1 MCHSMHHYC
10 RIGCMLPVLVHHI
23 WGHIMSARMD
33 ETYLVWLDS
42 APISSASRETYT
54 RRLKAF
60 LDWLWETKRLNYD
73 QLLTNADFARH
84 AHWYREYLLKGG
96 MKTNTLNT
104 SMTSI
109 DKYMNFRTLG
119 HLNYTRVRA
128 EDVAPRALTPKEL
141 KTFLW
146 SLEQSKSLRNKALVL
161 VLLHT
166 GIRLGEVAALKL
178 SDVRVSRTRG
188 TIAVRCGKGMR
199 RREVPLNGSVR
210 NILLEYIPALRADL
224 ARRSKTAMDELNQPF
239 WFGQNGKKI
248 GTRNIDYIIRAIGDR
263 VNLNVSAHV
272 LRHTFCTRAV
282 RGGIDIAMV
291 ADWAGHSRVE
301 TTRRYAKPT
310 KEDKA
315 AAIEKLNIDVAF
327 SSGETVQSIDRAR
340 KRSKARA

>member
-1 MCHSMHHYC
+1 M
-10 RIGCMLPVLVHHI
+10 
-23 WGHIMSARMD
+23 
-33 ETYLVWLDS
+33 
-42 APISSASRETYT
+42 

-60 LDWLWETKRLNYD
+60 LDWLWETKG
-73 QLLTNADFARH
+73 LTFLHLRTQSDFAGH
-84 AHWYREYLLKGG
+84 VYYYREYLLKGG
-96 MKTNTLNT
+96 AKTNTLNT
-104 SMTSI
+104 SMTAI
-109 DKYMNFRTLG
+109 DKYMNYRTLG
-119 HLNYTRVRA
+119 RLNYTRVRA

-141 KTFLW
+141 KSFLW
-146 SLEQSKSLRNKALVL
+146 SLEQSTSLRNKALVL
-161 VLLHT
+161 ILLHT

-178 SDVRVSRTRG
+178 ADVRVCRTRG
-188 TIAVRCGKGMR
+188 SLTVRCGKGMR

-210 NILLEYIPALRADL
+210 SILLEYIPALRADL
-224 ARRSKTAMDELNQPF
+224 VRRSRAAVDDSEQPF
-239 WFGQNGKKI
+239 WLGQSGKKF
-248 GTRNIDYIIRAIGDR
+248 GTRNIDLIIRKIGDR

-291 ADWAGHSRVE
+291 ADLAGHSRVD